1 MKRVSVPALCVLFL
15 GFALPLIAAPFFQ
28 YYDWESTEPII
39 RFPAHHKPETFVIET
54 EEIRELRMIERSLFW
69 GRGGT
74 RLESV
79 KAEVR
84 DDEILL
90 LFSTRSETAA
100 GLSLYLYIY
109 PDRDVD
115 ASDFTIEIPV
125 SDNSGPV
132 VLWSVY
138 NDEPRVVGEY
148 LRRAFYVEARIPIVS
163 LPSDLGE
170 IPFEELSL
178 DLRSSYFDGGRHEEF
193 HHTTIFPA
201 QLSF

>member
-1 MKRVSVPALCVLFL
+1 MKRVSVPALFVLFL
-15 GFALPLIAAPFFQ
+15 GLSLPLMAAPFFQ
-28 YYDWESTEPII
+28 YYDWESTEPIVA
-39 RFPAHHKPETFVIET
+39 FPEHHRPRSFVIET
-54 EEIRELRMIERSLFW
+54 EGLHERRMIERSLFW

-79 KAEVR
+79 KAELR
-84 DDEILL
+84 DEDILL

-109 PDRDVD
+109 PNRDVD
-115 ASDFTIEIPV
+115 ASEFTVEIPV
-125 SDNSGPV
+125 SESSGPV

-138 NDEPRVVGEY
+138 REEPRVVGSY
-148 LRRAFYVEARIPIVS
+148 LRRAFYVEARIPLAS
-163 LPSDLGE
+163 LPSDLGK
-170 IPFEELSL
+170 IPFDELSL

-193 HHTTIFPA
+193 HHATIFPG